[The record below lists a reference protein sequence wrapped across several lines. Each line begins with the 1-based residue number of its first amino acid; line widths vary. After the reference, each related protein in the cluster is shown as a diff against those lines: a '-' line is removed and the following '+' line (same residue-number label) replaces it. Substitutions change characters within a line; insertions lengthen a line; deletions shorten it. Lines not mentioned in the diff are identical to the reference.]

1 MRNIQW
7 PELLLIAL
15 VVVLLFG
22 ARKLPETAKGL
33 GQALRI
39 FKREVKEE
47 PPASTEAPKQ
57 IPPAQSQSTGVTQ
70 PPQSTGVTPP
80 AQSPASPAAQPVP
93 ESEHTE
99 R

>member
-47 PPASTEAPKQ
+47 PPATAEAPKQ
-57 IPPAQSQSTGVTQ
+57 IPQI
-70 PPQSTGVTPP
+70 PQSPTTTATPS
-80 AQSPASPAAQPVP
+80 AQDSVP
-93 ESEHTE
+93 ETE
-99 R
+99 RTER

>member
-33 GQALRI
+33 GQALKI

-47 PPASTEAPKQ
+47 PPATAEAPKQ
-57 IPPAQSQSTGVTQ
+57 IPQIQQVPPPPSTT
-70 PPQSTGVTPP
+70 VTPP
-80 AQSPASPAAQPVP
+80 VQDAVP
-93 ESEHTE
+93 ETE
-99 R
+99 RTER

>member
-47 PPASTEAPKQ
+47 PSATAEAPKQ
-57 IPPAQSQSTGVTQ
+57 VPQI
-70 PPQSTGVTPP
+70 PQSPTTTATPS
-80 AQSPASPAAQPVP
+80 AQDSVP
-93 ESEHTE
+93 EAERTE

>member
-1 MRNIQW
+1 MRNLQW

-39 FKREVKEE
+39 FKREVKDE
-47 PPASTEAPKQ
+47 PPTTAEAPKQ
-57 IPPAQSQSTGVTQ
+57 IPPAQPVV
-70 PPQSTGVTPP
+70 PPSSVTPP
-80 AQSPASPAAQPVP
+80 APDIVP
-93 ESEHTE
+93 ETE
-99 R
+99 RTER